1 MPYFFVTSFARPD
14 GQQSRAIVYAPTQQA
29 ATTRVLEWMGSNP
42 FRMGATDFRSWF
54 DDTAAQARNW
64 QWKVSGARPSA
75 QAGDVSFDLPGPTGN
90 RPPEDDPPPPL
101 PGAPI
106 PSALDSEMRAQTLYA
121 LGQRFGNR
129 GQADLADTI
138 AGRNLAAHAPDYEN
152 VSAFQE
158 AVSGRSGEKRN
169 PDAFRQFVLNT
180 SPTDLGTEAARAFR
194 ILSGQQAPAVAI
206 DPAWQKQF
214 AQPDEQQAQQLAAL
228 AGTAL
233 GSRYSPLA
241 LRLLNF
247 PGGKNLRDRFL
258 AESGADPNSNFIEFV
273 RKNFPLLAGI

>member
-29 ATTRVLEWMGSNP
+29 ATSRVLEWMGSNP
-42 FRMGATDFRSWF
+42 FGLDTSSSETQSGTSEFRSWF

-75 QAGDVSFDLPGPTGN
+75 QAGDVSFDFPPEALPGP
-90 RPPEDDPPPPL
+90 
-101 PGAPI
+101 PI

-129 GQADLADTI
+129 GQAGLADTI